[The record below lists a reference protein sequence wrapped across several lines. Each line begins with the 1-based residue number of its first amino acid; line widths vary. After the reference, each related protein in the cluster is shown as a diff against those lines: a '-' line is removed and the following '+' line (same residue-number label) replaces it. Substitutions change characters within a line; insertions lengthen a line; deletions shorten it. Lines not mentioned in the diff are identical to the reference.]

1 MKLFCE
7 FFKRKKFLCK
17 VSGVCVGG
25 NGNPFSDT
33 PPHN

>member
-17 VSGVCVGG
+17 VSGGGGG